1 MKKTAKRALSHTNTG
16 QLIVRK
22 IADKYEAAGEG
33 SLLLLIN
40 EPDVIR
46 ERNYW
51 QTRKSTFSLPPRENA
66 KKVIR
71 NGSYS
76 ILNFLEE
83 KNIFEIREIAIN
95 SSLNHFISHNS
106 IIFIKS

>member
-22 IADKYEAAGEG
+22 IADKYEAAGQG

-51 QTRKSTFSLPPRENA
+51 QTRKSSCSLPPRENA

-71 NGSYS
+71 NGVLFDTEFSRR
-76 ILNFLEE
+76 E
-83 KNIFEIREIAIN
+83 KYLRNTRN
-95 SSLNHFISHNS
+95 SHQFVL
-106 IIFIKS
+106 KSFYFSQ